1 MLDPFFS
8 QDLGF
13 LNFTKR
19 PKVKIPRVK
28 TLENS
33 VPASGIS
40 GRPKLNVAK
49 DSKTKV
55 WLDFFSN
62 QKRKVE
68 GKLIHRL
75 PSSPQKMAFRMFVL
89 LL

>member
-8 QDLGF
+8 QDLGTSVV

-33 VPASGIS
+33 VPASGMNP

-49 DSKTKV
+49 DPKTKV
-55 WLDFFSN
+55 WLDFFPT
-62 QKRKVE
+62 KK
-68 GKLIHRL
+68 GKLKE
-75 PSSPQKMAFRMFVL
+75 S
-89 LL
+89 